1 MVIFH
6 SYVKVYQRATCI
18 NIVLEKL
25 VNHPSRKVMKKL
37 TRWVLR
43 VLTDHDHPP
52 EIVTGN
58 STTHDHS
65 AQVFEWALQGS
76 ANGLDL
82 RVCSWQWRNSSWN
95 FWSVYS
101 WEFIIYNVNP
111 MYSSAICTVA
121 LFDYGNYWR
130 LQASD
135 GTCWYPAVGPCY
147 VCWFRVIEPRAHMM
161 LVKCHTMPLEFAG
174 THQKPNYWS
183 EFLVVF

>member
-18 NIVLEKL
+18 NIVLEKVGESSIPQSDEEIDPL
-25 VNHPSRKVMKKL
+25 SSPCFDGPRSSSRDRDWKL
-37 TRWVLR
+37 DHTRSLGAGFWMGPAGQR
-43 VLTDHDHPP
+43 
-52 EIVTGN
+52 N
-58 STTHDHS
+58 S
-65 AQVFEWALQGS
+65 
-76 ANGLDL
+76 LDL

-135 GTCWYPAVGPCY
+135 GTCWYLRWAPVMFVG
-147 VCWFRVIEPRAHMM
+147 
-161 LVKCHTMPLEFAG
+161 LGL
-174 THQKPNYWS
+174 
-183 EFLVVF
+183 